1 VQLLSQKYNRPITE
15 YYPLY
20 RGESV
25 ESTIILPPIDFSRNY
40 KKETSV
46 FLKKLNDINLLE
58 SLYIFKNPEEIKKF
72 LLVYDYLIDYLFE
85 AYHQIRGIFE
95 ENLIEICLEYD
106 RDSEEDFEGLF
117 VTIKTNLSPEP
128 SLNLLEKL
136 DEEWWLKVDFK
147 IRSVI
152 TIMVRPV

>member
-1 VQLLSQKYNRPITE
+1 MQLPSQEYNQSITE

-20 RGESV
+20 RGGSV
-25 ESTIILPPIDFSRNY
+25 ESTIILPPSNFSRNFE
-40 KKETSV
+40 KETSI
-46 FLKKLNDINLLE
+46 FLKKLNDIEQLK
-58 SLYIFKNPEEIKKF
+58 SLYIFENSEEIKRF
-72 LLVYDYLIDYLFE
+72 LLSHDYLIDCLSE
-85 AYHQIRGIFE
+85 AYDQIRGIFE

-128 SLNLLEKL
+128 SLDLLEKF
-136 DEEWWLKVDFK
+136 DDNWWLQVDFK
-147 IRSVI
+147 IRSLI